1 MPQSLDSLSFI
12 HTFRQHGVFLE
23 KTPISG
29 ALEIN
34 GQEPNELCAELDEL
48 AGWWLGKRKGPG
60 LIYNP
65 VEEAAPQLSLSALC
79 PQELRRSHLLL
90 CQCAH
95 RHSHLQQGPNFFV
108 L

>member
-1 MPQSLDSLSFI
+1 MGLF
-12 HTFRQHGVFLE
+12 FLFG
-23 KTPISG
+23 KDPISG

-48 AGWWLGKRKGPG
+48 VGQWLGKRKGLG

-65 VEEAAPQLSLSALC
+65 VEEAAPQLSLSAPC

-90 CQCAH
+90 CQRAH
-95 RHSHLQQGPNFFV
+95 QHPHPQQGPNLFV
-108 L
+108 P